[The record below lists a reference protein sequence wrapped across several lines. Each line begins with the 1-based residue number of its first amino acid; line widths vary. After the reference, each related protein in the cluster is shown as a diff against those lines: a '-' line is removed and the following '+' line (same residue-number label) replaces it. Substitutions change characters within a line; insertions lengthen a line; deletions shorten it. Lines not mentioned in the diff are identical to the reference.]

1 MKATHSKSIFQK
13 QTRMLGEAT
22 WESVKSPQPYCTFR
36 CRLQTV
42 IKQKDARTTHTHT
55 HIKAHIVIII
65 LYVPFFCARLHA
77 RRAAQSKR
85 EKKVTLVIIRRS
97 DAVWMMMCYSGPR
110 VTSTNINTSRREAS
124 AHRMWTTA
132 AERYYMRERG
142 SLLSLRFI
150 FIKKC
155 THAAAQTMRR
165 RKGSPWGDCRRYIA
179 DSMADRCPHTT
190 RTKQS

>member
-1 MKATHSKSIFQK
+1 MW
-13 QTRMLGEAT
+13 MLERGLGSQ
-22 WESVKSPQPYCTFR
+22 WNFPKPYCTFH

-77 RRAAQSKR
+77 RRVQSER

-132 AERYYMRERG
+132 AERYYMRERLS
-142 SLLSLRFI
+142 SLSPIYIYIQNAHTL
-150 FIKKC
+150 
-155 THAAAQTMRR
+155 R
-165 RKGSPWGDCRRYIA
+165 RKQCARERVRPEETAGAIA
-179 DSMADRCPHTT
+179 DSGR
-190 RTKQS
+190 